1 MCIRDRLPYE
11 QGNAESDKHFLAFEK
26 SVIVNEDDTVTQD
39 WITQDI
45 SDILGL
51 DSSSVNNSWID
62 FDNDNDID
70 VILMIPQISSDG
82 NTVEYNFKLFLN
94 NSLF

>member
-1 MCIRDRLPYE
+1 MFHCNNYNYH
-11 QGNAESDKHFLAFEK
+11 GF
-26 SVIVNEDDTVTQD
+26 VIVNEDDTVTQD